1 MRAWPEPSFIGHDAV
16 EELGEHESFDG
27 ALRERTDVEQA
38 RRNDRAGLNG
48 GHTGERQ
55 EDTLAR
61 ADLDDEADDVGF
73 GFQPKD
79 DNDIVNLADLVAQR
93 VENTGASK
101 LSDVHAATFGA
112 DLNRCN
118 AHSIILG

>member
-1 MRAWPEPSFIGHDAV
+1 MQGGDHPVLGTALAHRHVEDAHLAGAVVHGHDAV

-55 EDTLAR
+55 EDALAR
-61 ADLDDEADDVGF
+61 ADLDD
-73 GFQPKD
+73 
-79 DNDIVNLADLVAQR
+79 QR